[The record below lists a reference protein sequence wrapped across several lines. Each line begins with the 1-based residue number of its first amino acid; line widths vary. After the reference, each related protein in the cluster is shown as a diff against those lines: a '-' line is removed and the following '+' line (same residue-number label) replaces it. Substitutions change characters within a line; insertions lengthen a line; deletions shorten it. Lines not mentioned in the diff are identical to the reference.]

1 MKAVTIPKVGGQLES
16 FVGKNFFVN
25 TKGALEGIE
34 GKIVSVKGPMIR
46 IEFTSPVTF
55 GIGDNLECGAGD
67 DSLFL
72 KLQATVVSQVDSYA
86 DLWITVQSI
95 VPGVVRAPRV
105 NTPNLTI
112 SIESDNRSMI
122 ASMCDCSTSGLRI
135 SSLESFPV
143 GSELVCRLGKNDQEI
158 FLITKVVRLVNPK
171 QSEFTEF
178 GLQIVDCD
186 RLSRARWNH
195 LVSSLLRRIEKSA

>member
-1 MKAVTIPKVGGQLES
+1 MKAVTILKNEGQLES
-16 FVGKNFFVN
+16 FVGKSISVRSEECSERF
-25 TKGALEGIE
+25 E

-46 IEFTSPVTF
+46 IELAAPFTF
-55 GIGDNLECGAGD
+55 GIGENLECGAGD

-72 KLQATVVSQVDSYA
+72 KLQGTVVSQADSYA

-112 SIESDNRSMI
+112 TIENDERSMI

-135 SSLESFPV
+135 STLESFPV
-143 GSELVCRLGKNDQEI
+143 GSELVCRLGQKDQEI
-158 FLITKVVRLVNPK
+158 FLITKVVRAVNLNE
-171 QSEFTEF
+171 SEFMEF

-195 LVSSLLRRIEKSA
+195 LVSSLLRRVEKSA